1 MGRAAGVQRGDLA
14 RDSPWCSAWL
24 GGVADYDLRGRY
36 GHARE
41 CVAEVSCV
49 APYPDPTA
57 ARYAQT
63 FRGVERVPEWPKEG
77 SAGCLKS
84 RRAVCGNVPLILT
97 GWPPSSRVIRY
108 VAKAGFWI

>member
-1 MGRAAGVQRGDLA
+1 MGRAAGCSAEIWPATR
-14 RDSPWCSAWL
+14 RRCSAWL

-63 FRGVERVPEWPKEG
+63 FRGVERMPEWPKEG

-84 RRAVCGNVPLILT
+84 RRAVCGNFPLILT
-97 GWPPSSRVIRY
+97 GWPPSSRVIQY
-108 VAKAGFWI
+108 VAK